1 MTTRG
6 PVPLVRYFS
15 PLAYDE
21 NARDED
27 EVLSLLGERRR
38 KSWPNIDEEY
48 RTVILAEAGA
58 GKTYEMD
65 ARARYAAANGRFAFF
80 IRIEDIDQDFENS
93 FEVGSANEFKRWL
106 KSEQPAW
113 FYLDSVDEARLESP
127 RAFDKAIRR
136 FAGRIQG
143 AKARTHICISSR
155 PYAWRSVSDRALI
168 MQYLPHS
175 REKAEQKGGEA
186 QRVDEPE
193 FDPGP
198 SVFVLRPLDPDDIRM
213 FAAHRAVPDVDRLIE
228 QLDRR
233 DLKDLAGRPFDLE
246 GILVGWSEDQEM
258 GSRRDLLRRSIDI
271 RLGEFDPDR
280 ERRQPLAAEKALE
293 GAQRLAAAV
302 VLTGEIGIMV
312 PGGDPHRRAIDAFQL
327 LDGWGSIE
335 EINTLLE
342 RAIFNDVLYG
352 SVRFRHREVRELLAA
367 EWFASQLKDG
377 DSRSAVEDLIVRRQY
392 GQDIIAPRLRPIL
405 PWLILEDAGI
415 RSRVLA
421 IKPEIAVE
429 GGDPAVLPISE
440 RKQILADIV
449 HRIVNDDD
457 DRGARDNSA
466 IARIAQP
473 DLEDDVLELIKRFGA
488 DDDAIFFL
496 GRLVWQGEMSRC
508 VAALLKIAADP
519 SRGKYARIAST
530 RAVMTCGSEE
540 QKISLW
546 RALNGDA

>member
-15 PLAYDE
+15 PLAHDE

-27 EVLSLLGERRR
+27 EVLSLLDERRR
-38 KSWPNIDEEY
+38 KSWPNIDEGY

-106 KSEQPAW
+106 ESEQPAW
-113 FYLDSVDEARLESP
+113 FYLDSIDEARLENP
-127 RAFDKAIRR
+127 RAFEKAIRR
-136 FAGRIQG
+136 FAGRIQD

-168 MQYLPHS
+168 MQYLLHT
-175 REKAEQKGGEA
+175 REKAEQKGEET

-193 FDPGP
+193 LDAGP
-198 SVFVLRPLDPDDIRM
+198 SVFVLRPLDRDDIRM

-246 GILVGWSEDQEM
+246 GILVGWSEDQEL

-271 RLGEFDPDR
+271 RLGEFDADR
-280 ERRQPLAAEKALE
+280 ERRQPLSAEKARE

-302 VLTGEIGIMV
+302 VLTGEIGILV
-312 PGGDPHRRAIDAFQL
+312 PGGDPHRQGIDAFQL

-367 EWFASQLKDG
+367 EWFARQLKDG
-377 DSRSAVEDLIVRRQY
+377 DSRSSVEDLIVRRQY
-392 GQDIIAPRLRPIL
+392 GQEIIAPRLRPIL

-429 GGDPAVLPISE
+429 GGDPAVLPLSE
-440 RKQILADIV
+440 RRQILADIV
-449 HRIVNDDD
+449 HRIVTDDD

-508 VAALLKIAADP
+508 VAPLLKIAADP